1 MLAVSQP
8 ALALTLVCALGFA
21 ASDYYRKAA
30 TEHVG
35 PTLLL
40 TIFVAGQIPL
50 LGVWMI
56 MSGGW
61 QVTPAY
67 WVYGIAAAVAG
78 LFANLFFILAM
89 RASALSLTVPVLGLI
104 PVLTTA
110 FGAIALDEV
119 PSAQQLGGIA
129 LAVAGLITLYM
140 PEGTRN
146 PLRVFARFATD
157 TGARYMLA
165 VTVMWSATAPL
176 DKISVQTSS
185 AATHGFIQVCA
196 ITIVLV
202 SYLFIA
208 QRGRS
213 VAIARAALTP
223 AALASVS
230 AGVAYGCQLVAYQ
243 LTLVGVVE
251 SLKRVIGLMSAL
263 LLGRLLLGEPLTRP
277 KVAGVILMAVGVPL
291 IILPPLF

>member
-1 MLAVSQP
+1 MLAVSLP

-50 LGVWMI
+50 LGAWM
-56 MSGGW
+56 MLSGGW
-61 QVTPAY
+61 QVSSGY
-67 WVYGIAAAVAG
+67 WVYGLAAAVAG

-110 FGAIALDEV
+110 FGAIALDEI
-119 PSAQQLGGIA
+119 PTLQQMCGIA

-146 PLRVFARFATD
+146 PLHVIARFASD
-157 TGARYMLA
+157 TGARYMLI

-176 DKISVQTSS
+176 DKVGVQTSS

-223 AALASVS
+223 ATLASVS

-251 SLKRVIGLMSAL
+251 SLKRVIGLMSSL

-277 KVAGVILMAVGVPL
+277 KVAGVILMAVGVPM

>member
-1 MLAVSQP
+1 MLAVSLP

-40 TIFVAGQIPL
+40 TLFVAGQIPL
-50 LGVWMI
+50 LGIWM
-56 MSGGW
+56 MLSGGW
-61 QVTPAY
+61 QVAPSY
-67 WVYGIAAAVAG
+67 WIYGAAAAVAG
-78 LFANLFFILAM
+78 LVANLLFLMAM
-89 RASALSLTVPVLGLI
+89 RASALSLTVPILGLI

-110 FGAIALDEV
+110 FGILALNEV
-119 PSAQQLGGIA
+119 PTGQQVFGIA
-129 LAVAGLITLYM
+129 MAVAGLITLYL
-140 PEGTRN
+140 PDGTRN

-176 DKISVQTSS
+176 DKISVQNSS

-196 ITIVLV
+196 ISAVLV
-202 SYLFIA
+202 AYLLIV

-213 VAIARAALTP
+213 VAIARNAMAP

-230 AGVAYGCQLVAYQ
+230 AGIAYGCQLVAYQ

-251 SLKRVIGLMSAL
+251 SLKRVIGLLSAL
-263 LLGRLLLGEPLTRP
+263 LLGWLLLGEPLTRR
-277 KVAGVILMAVGVPL
+277 KVAGIALMAAGVPL
-291 IILPPLF
+291 IILPPLI